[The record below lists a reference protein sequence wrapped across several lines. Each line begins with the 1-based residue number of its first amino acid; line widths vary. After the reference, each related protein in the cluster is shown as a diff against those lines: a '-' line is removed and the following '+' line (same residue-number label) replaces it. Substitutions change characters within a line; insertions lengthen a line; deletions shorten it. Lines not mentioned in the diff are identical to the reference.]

1 MNFKGTI
8 VLAVMAVCAFAAWF
22 LTKPGEESSVIR
34 PRPFEWRESVFQ
46 SIAIR
51 IQDQPEVVL
60 RRKPEVVMGSRW
72 HLEKPAKPAD
82 DVLVQDMIAALNRL
96 TRDRSIKP
104 GDAEYTPSTYG
115 LDKPSIV
122 VEVSGMTE
130 KRTIKFG
137 NVSTRQPDYRFYMVE
152 GEQEIFYGPANAVP
166 PFQRPVADLRSRLFL
181 MIDPKVVT
189 GVELSTRHIKAGPDK
204 PPGGLVEYEKQKFVF
219 RDQPTAGQKGWY
231 LAELN
236 GEPRDEKA
244 EDVKVGH
251 LITGLRDMKAE
262 EYAPVTS
269 PEEFGFKDPE
279 VYVRLDLLQP
289 PSNATKPLF
298 VEIGKTVERKDRKLT
313 YVRVDGADEAA
324 LVNAAHAERLP
335 RERKQFIS
343 LDLLDFDPQHL
354 EFVQMDTDT
363 GHRVKLQR
371 QEVPEK
377 RGEETFMTVVWKVLE
392 PATLPHEQT
401 AVNDFISWLVRV
413 SISDVLGEQPDLST
427 WGLDK
432 PSLTLTLGF
441 RPKSGVPGTR
451 VFKLARPGN
460 AALGP
465 GFLLKQGSR
474 EIFQISEEIWRRFDR
489 TDLNFRKLEMF
500 NVPPEAVVGM
510 SFSFRPDHLSANP
523 VKYSVKR
530 VAVGKWEFE
539 DPELRR
545 QDAKVDPDR
554 MEQVVGQLNFIRAE
568 GFLSRNP
575 RISEE
580 YKLDGPDPQGRLAI
594 RYADPNNPG
603 KSAEKVFRFSKSFLD
618 PSGRI
623 RIYYAKV
630 EAAPGDASPSSD
642 ATIVFRIKT
651 EFVEMLRQGLVY
663 EAKAQPDSSQQQAPP
678 PPPPPFKPPPPKP
691 PDK

>member
-8 VLAVMAVCAFAAWF
+8 ILAVMAAGAFAAW
-22 LTKPGEESSVIR
+22 LITQPGEDSSVLR
-34 PRPFEWRESVFQ
+34 PRPFEWRESIFQ
-46 SIAIR
+46 SIVIR
-51 IQDQPEVVL
+51 IPDQPEIVL
-60 RRKPEVVMGSRW
+60 RRKPEAVMGSRW

-82 DVLVQDMIAALNRL
+82 DILVQDMIAALNRL

-115 LDKPSIV
+115 FDKPEIV
-122 VEVSGMTE
+122 VEVGGITE

-137 NVSTRQPDYRFYMVE
+137 KVSTRQPDYLFYMIE
-152 GEQEIFYGPANAVP
+152 GEQEIYYGPANVAP
-166 PFQRPVADLRSRLFL
+166 AFKRPVTGLRSRQF
-181 MIDPKVVT
+181 MILDPARVT

-204 PPGGLVEYEKQKFVF
+204 PPGGAVEYEKQKFVF
-219 RDQPTAGQKGWY
+219 RDDASAGAKRWY

-244 EDVKVGH
+244 EDVKIGH

-262 EYAPVTS
+262 EYATVTT

-279 VYVRLDLLQP
+279 MYVRLDILQP
-289 PSNATKPLF
+289 EPNSTKPMF
-298 VEIGKTVERKDRKLT
+298 IEIGKTVEKGTQKLT

-335 RERKQFIS
+335 RDRKQFMS
-343 LDLLDFDPQHL
+343 LDLLDFESQFL
-354 EFVQMDTDT
+354 EFVQMETDT

-371 QEVPEK
+371 QEAVEERGTEK
-377 RGEETFMTVVWKVLE
+377 FKTIVWKVME
-392 PATLPHEQT
+392 PAGLPCEQT
-401 AVNDFISWLVRV
+401 SVNDFISWLVRV
-413 SISDVLGEQPDLST
+413 TISDVLGEQPDLST

-432 PSLTLTLGF
+432 PSMTLTLGF

-451 VFKLARPGN
+451 VFKLARPG
-460 AALGP
+460 AAAPGP
-465 GFLLKQGSR
+465 GFLLKQNSR

-500 NVPPEAVVGM
+500 NVAPEAIVGM
-510 SFSFRPDHLSANP
+510 SFSYRPDHLSANP

-530 VAVGKWEFE
+530 VAAGKWEFE

-554 MEQVVGQLNFIRAE
+554 MEQMVGQLNFIRAE
-568 GFLSRNP
+568 GFLTRNP
-575 RISEE
+575 KVAEE
-580 YKLDGPDPQGRLAI
+580 YRLDDSDPSKGPMGRLTI

-603 KSAEKVFRFSKSFLD
+603 KSAEKVLRFSKSFLD

-623 RIYYAKV
+623 RIYYAKF
-630 EAAPGDASPSSD
+630 EPPPGDVSPSSD

-663 EAKAQPDSSQQQAPP
+663 EAKAQPDSSE
-678 PPPPPFKPPPPKP
+678 KKK
-691 PDK
+691 D